1 MKGGKKPPMILS
13 LQELCL
19 DRQLMIL
26 GSPIGAGKRTIHA
39 KPWDAVMK
47 NRLFSP
53 GQGDLL
59 RGKRFLGLCGSMG
72 LFNLGHNRSAQLPF
86 FETKSW
92 RRVLDPCGDTV
103 GMLHRSKWPP
113 TRRLYWARRG
123 TWMGCS
129 GFTGHHTSFSTGHTT
144 LFLPQGCSVGLVGQ
158 PGHGAASTQPKG
170 TAVHSQ
176 SLEAEASG
184 LGSCKQR
191 QASRPEHLGKPRG
204 HGPVWLQPGPSG
216 PWQGQI
222 YIFTGLPSSST
233 TAGLKKSLHFNPR
246 SHC

>member
-26 GSPIGAGKRTIHA
+26 GSPMGAGKRTIHA

-86 FETKSW
+86 FETQK
-92 RRVLDPCGDTV
+92 LE
-103 GMLHRSKWPP
+103 K
-113 TRRLYWARRG
+113 
-123 TWMGCS
+123 
-129 GFTGHHTSFSTGHTT
+129 
-144 LFLPQGCSVGLVGQ
+144 
-158 PGHGAASTQPKG
+158 GA
-170 TAVHSQ
+170 
-176 SLEAEASG
+176 
-184 LGSCKQR
+184 
-191 QASRPEHLGKPRG
+191 
-204 HGPVWLQPGPSG
+204 GPLW
-216 PWQGQI
+216 
-222 YIFTGLPSSST
+222 
-233 TAGLKKSLHFNPR
+233 
-246 SHC
+246 